1 MSEYLLINNNDELP
15 DYSREQISEKEYFPD
30 SSDLFIPEPSRQ
42 TIQFLEKINNSLV
55 NKVVSLTFPDN
66 KPCFDF
72 SIFEMITGKD
82 IQVVVSSSQQRL
94 KALSQDKMPEDFKDF
109 ISRTRPIRLNHE
121 GNFSAQI
128 LRKAMIDISFGR
140 DAEINIVL
148 LKRDPRIH
156 PKLKKLL
163 TSSMNVAVGVPVF
176 ENKNPLG
183 VLWGI
188 RRRPFKDDQESDVRS
203 QMLALHQGISVVLS
217 EELFGDMDVYSAKRK
232 VEKMD
237 CTAKIQS
244 VYYTR
249 FNRQASPVKSLMAYS
264 TRYKKYYRQDTSF
277 HIPTKNG
284 FSISLKRFL
293 PRETNEEKVILLMIP
308 GFFCNRSL
316 MDRLAKEM
324 SLKYGYMTFT
334 MDLRGRSKYTLP
346 PKNTS
351 EKFDW
356 TIDDYIWEDYPMA
369 LHWINE
375 THPGYKI
382 VPLGHSMGGMIPR
395 FYNSCYEY
403 GSILRDVNNLPYPD
417 DLIPGIISITSPNYI
432 NLDVNS
438 NTFYMAVNSVKLAG
452 KNFLGEFSMKLLS
465 SFMTNTIGTV
475 DLHRFFKFLHN
486 ATSSMRMFSY
496 NISSNVPTVKDF
508 VGYPQIT
515 PPEWYFLMEDVF
527 CEESV
532 KVIIQFVRS
541 QLSDQAFLSFDQKI
555 NYTEEAVQLK
565 TPLMSIVGT
574 LDTLAP
580 PDTVLHAQDLAQSDK
595 NRSYSFEQGHLGIVT
610 HPPTVAEIARLG
622 DEWIRNL

>member
-203 QMLALHQGISVVLS
+203 QMLALTPGNQRRAIRGTLWRY
-217 EELFGDMDVYSAKRK
+217 EDVYSAKRK

-249 FNRQASPVKSLMAYS
+249 FNRQASPVKSL
-264 TRYKKYYRQDTSF
+264 
-277 HIPTKNG
+277 
-284 FSISLKRFL
+284 
-293 PRETNEEKVILLMIP
+293 
-308 GFFCNRSL
+308 
-316 MDRLAKEM
+316 
-324 SLKYGYMTFT
+324 
-334 MDLRGRSKYTLP
+334 
-346 PKNTS
+346 
-351 EKFDW
+351 
-356 TIDDYIWEDYPMA
+356 
-369 LHWINE
+369 
-375 THPGYKI
+375 
-382 VPLGHSMGGMIPR
+382 LGLDGL
-395 FYNSCYEY
+395 FYQ
-403 GSILRDVNNLPYPD
+403 V
-417 DLIPGIISITSPNYI
+417 
-432 NLDVNS
+432 
-438 NTFYMAVNSVKLAG
+438 
-452 KNFLGEFSMKLLS
+452 
-465 SFMTNTIGTV
+465 
-475 DLHRFFKFLHN
+475 
-486 ATSSMRMFSY
+486 
-496 NISSNVPTVKDF
+496 
-508 VGYPQIT
+508 
-515 PPEWYFLMEDVF
+515 
-527 CEESV
+527 
-532 KVIIQFVRS
+532 
-541 QLSDQAFLSFDQKI
+541 
-555 NYTEEAVQLK
+555 
-565 TPLMSIVGT
+565 
-574 LDTLAP
+574 
-580 PDTVLHAQDLAQSDK
+580 
-595 NRSYSFEQGHLGIVT
+595 
-610 HPPTVAEIARLG
+610 
-622 DEWIRNL
+622 